1 LARYEYTDSQGKN
14 QGINVQA
21 KAKTIV
27 KLLQDDATLASARDS
42 AASNRKVMLARTN
55 DATDARSATFQNL
68 RRQPTPSS
76 EPLSPPN
83 KVEHYDD
90 WGEMSPAQVITPKNC
105 QPEKEPIKM
114 PSLNLIGMDEPEII
128 KKHDEFEDF
137 DEFQS
142 AEPSPKPQIFTTNT
156 SPAQKS
162 KDPAARPNN
171 GQNDLESF
179 LSMHSELVDLNGQ

>member
-1 LARYEYTDSQGKN
+1 
-14 QGINVQA
+14 
-21 KAKTIV
+21 
-27 KLLQDDATLASARDS
+27 
-42 AASNRKVMLARTN
+42 
-55 DATDARSATFQNL
+55 
-68 RRQPTPSS
+68 
-76 EPLSPPN
+76 
-83 KVEHYDD
+83 
-90 WGEMSPAQVITPKNC
+90 
-105 QPEKEPIKM
+105 M

-142 AEPSPKPQIFTTNT
+142 AEPSPKPQIFTTNA